1 VTAERRL
8 ARLETSL
15 SPTQLVL
22 RWLDEA
28 HAFGDL
34 ESYVRSQLAEPSSEG
49 PLDRLAREAATGVRV
64 SLRGKR
70 PEVVGAAVAS
80 ALRETVFRFDLVLR
94 ILVTTHELLDREG
107 LIQAALSAH
116 LALLTTEGR
125 ATRRRNTTYLERF
138 ATLRGLLLFRLAE
151 LRAAQEARSAVEAR
165 YLAGHA
171 ALFPDAV
178 KAWDEQLRN
187 TETLADV
194 ACRLAALDG
203 VPPTEQ
209 PDPEAASARVTGLVA
224 DLVEPA
230 KATAL
235 EKLDEG
241 RQALTIATAWLRAK
255 LAPSRC
261 DSQEAYGA
269 LGSKAR

>member
-1 VTAERRL
+1 VSVEGRL
-8 ARLETSL
+8 AKVETSL
-15 SPTQLVL
+15 TPTQLVL

-34 ESYVRSQLAEPSSEG
+34 ESYVRSQHAEPLVEG
-49 PLDRLAREAATGVRV
+49 PLDRLAREAATGARA

-70 PEVVGAAVAS
+70 PEILDAGIRS
-80 ALRETVFRFDLVLR
+80 ALREAVFRFDLVLR

-125 ATRRRNTTYLERF
+125 ATRRRDATYLERF

-151 LRAAQEARSAVEAR
+151 LRAAREARSAVEAR
-165 YLAGHA
+165 YLAGHT

-178 KAWDEQLRN
+178 TAWAEQLRN

-194 ACRLAALDG
+194 GCRLAALDG
-203 VPPTEQ
+203 VPPAEP
-209 PDPEAASARVTGLVA
+209 PDPEAASARVTELVA
-224 DLVEPA
+224 DLAEPA
-230 KATAL
+230 KTTAL
-235 EKLDEG
+235 EKLGEG
-241 RQALTIATAWLRAK
+241 EQALDIAAAWLRRRIS
-255 LAPSRC
+255 LPS
-261 DSQEAYGA
+261 
-269 LGSKAR
+269 

>member
-1 VTAERRL
+1 MTLTRRITAI
-8 ARLETSL
+8 ETSL
-15 SPTQLVL
+15 TPTQLVL

-80 ALRETVFRFDLVLR
+80 ALRETVFRFDLVVR
-94 ILVTTHELLDREG
+94 ILVTTHELLVREG

-125 ATRRRNTTYLERF
+125 ATRRRDTTYLERF
-138 ATLRGLLLFRLAE
+138 ATLRGLLFCRLAE
-151 LRAAQEARSAVEAR
+151 LRAAQEARALVETR
-165 YLAGHA
+165 YLAGHR

-178 KAWDEQLRN
+178 KAWDEQLRS
-187 TETLADV
+187 TETLTDV
-194 ACRLAALDG
+194 ACRLAEIDG
-203 VPPTEQ
+203 VPPAE
-209 PDPEAASARVTGLVA
+209 SA
-224 DLVEPA
+224 
-230 KATAL
+230 
-235 EKLDEG
+235 
-241 RQALTIATAWLRAK
+241 
-255 LAPSRC
+255 
-261 DSQEAYGA
+261 
-269 LGSKAR
+269 